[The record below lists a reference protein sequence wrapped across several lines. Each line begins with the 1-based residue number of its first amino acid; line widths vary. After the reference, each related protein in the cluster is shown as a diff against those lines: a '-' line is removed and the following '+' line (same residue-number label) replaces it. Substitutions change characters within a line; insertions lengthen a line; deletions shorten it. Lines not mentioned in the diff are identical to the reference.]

1 MKIRSNSEQIFK
13 IVYRIWNSWNK
24 VFSFDSKFFNDLL
37 IYSHFIHT
45 ILLSPPLPLKQTV
58 KLQIDEGKVVYT
70 VL

>member
-24 VFSFDSKFFNDLL
+24 VFSLDSKFFNALL

-45 ILLSPPLPLKQTV
+45 ILLPCPLKQTV
-58 KLQIDEGKVVYT
+58 KSQIDEGKVVYT

>member
-24 VFSFDSKFFNDLL
+24 VFSLDSKFFNAPL

-45 ILLSPPLPLKQTV
+45 ILLHLPPKTNRQIA
-58 KLQIDEGKVVYT
+58 IDEGKVVYT